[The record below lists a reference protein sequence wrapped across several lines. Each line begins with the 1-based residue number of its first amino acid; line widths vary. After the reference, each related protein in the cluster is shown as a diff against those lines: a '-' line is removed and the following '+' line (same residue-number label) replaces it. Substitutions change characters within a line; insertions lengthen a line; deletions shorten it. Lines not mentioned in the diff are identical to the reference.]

1 MKATGAEIMAFY
13 AAWPVGG
20 DFYHDD
26 GYETDND
33 GNLSLDPAEEYDVGE
48 AIGYLAWQGDGK
60 QPKSIEINGVKVRIP
75 SDWTGP
81 SAEDVFKAWRGDKR
95 AHVVMLVF
103 KAWRGDKR
111 AHVVMLEP
119 AQVAEF
125 KAVCAERGWETA

>member
-95 AHVVMLVF
+95 AHVVML
-103 KAWRGDKR
+103 
-111 AHVVMLEP
+111 EP